1 MTENREEGIQFDI
14 VEMLR
19 ELWRNILVIILVAVL
34 SGTIMFG
41 WTFFFVKP
49 QYSATATLYVNR
61 SSFSLGGTN
70 FSITSNLSQTTLV
83 DLYMLI
89 IQSRTT
95 LEEVIDE
102 AGLDMSSN
110 ALRGM
115 ISTTDTGSGAFDLT
129 ITSSDPVQAELIAN
143 TIAKLLPDR
152 IANIIDG
159 SSVRI
164 IDYAIIPS
172 SRSSP
177 DYINSTVMGILIG
190 VAVSMAIILLRF
202 YFVHNADSAIRSA
215 DELKQL
221 YPDLVV
227 LASIPDMRI
236 NGKNA
241 YYYSSYYG
249 SEKKD
254 GNNNAS
260 DKKDGNDKKEGK

>member
-1 MTENREEGIQFDI
+1 MTENIEEGFQFDI
-14 VEMLR
+14 GEMLR
-19 ELWRNILVIILVAVL
+19 ELWRNILAIILAAAI
-34 SGTIMFG
+34 GGAAMFG
-41 WTFFFVKP
+41 WTFFMVKP

-61 SSFSLGGTN
+61 SSFSLGGAN
-70 FSITSNLSQTTLV
+70 FSITSGLSTDTLV

-89 IQSRTT
+89 IRSRTT

-102 AGLDMSSN
+102 AGLNMSSG

-115 ISTTDTGSGAFDLT
+115 ISTTDSGSGAFNIT
-129 ITSSDPVQAELIAN
+129 VTSSDPVQAELIAN
-143 TIAKLLPDR
+143 TIAKILPDR

-177 DYINSTVMGILIG
+177 DYINSTVKG
-190 VAVSMAIILLRF
+190 VLAGAAVCVALILLR
-202 YFVHNADSAIRSA
+202 YYLVQRSDSAVRSA

-221 YPDLVV
+221 FPDYAI
-227 LASIPDMRI
+227 LASIPDMRV
-236 NGKNA
+236 NGKDG

-249 SEKKD
+249 
-254 GNNNAS
+254 N
-260 DKKDGNDKKEGK
+260 KEGK